1 MSAMPAIEIVTDA
14 NIALK
19 WFHERGEEDIESARE
34 LLGHHRERRVVLHV
48 LDLTFYEI
56 GNALLRGAAQASAQQ
71 TATVLAALREICPVI
86 SPDAEDLAC
95 ATELA
100 AKHRLTLYD
109 SAYAAVAQCR
119 GMALVTLDRELLGA
133 RLGTRPAEL
142 LTQLNSVDT

>member
-1 MSAMPAIEIVTDA
+1 MPAIEIVTDA

-34 LLGHHRERRVVLHV
+34 LLDRHRERRIVLHV

-56 GNALLRGAAQASAQQ
+56 GNALLRGATHASAQQ
-71 TATVLAALREICPVI
+71 TTTVLGSLRRICPVI
-86 SPDAEDLAC
+86 NSDPEDLAR

-100 AKHRLTLYD
+100 AEHRLTLYD
-109 SAYAAVAQCR
+109 AAYAAVAQRR

-133 RLGTRPAEL
+133 RLGTRPADL
-142 LTQLNSVDT
+142 LRQLNAIDI